1 MKELRLLLFKDCNR
15 KCRGCCN
22 KDWDLDNLP
31 TCKSFKGYKTIML
44 TSGEPMLNPDLVMQ
58 TILKIRKQ
66 NKSVNIY
73 MYTAKI
79 NDYAIPYLN
88 CVLDGITLTLHNQSD
103 VKNFVKFNNKL
114 SVLYKLKSLRLNIFK
129 GVKLP
134 KDIDL
139 SYWKVKRNIKW
150 IKNCPLPKHEVFMK
164 L

>member
-31 TCKSFKGYKTIML
+31 KCKSFKNYKTIML
-44 TSGEPMLNPDLVMQ
+44 TGGEPMLNPELVIK
-58 TILKIRKQ
+58 TIKKIRKQ
-66 NKSVNIY
+66 NKKAKIY

-79 NDYAIPYLN
+79 NVWEIMELYYL
-88 CVLDGITLTLHNQSD
+88 LDGITLTLHNQAD
-103 VKNFVKFNNKL
+103 VKHFILFNRL
-114 SVLYKLKSLRLNIFK
+114 IAFPDFKSLRLNIFK

-134 KDIDL
+134 KNIDL
-139 SYWKVKRNIKW
+139 FGWDIKKNIKW
-150 IKNCPLPKHEVFMK
+150 IKKCPLPKHEVFMK